1 MNLKILTKIE
11 NFMKR
16 FPLKEIVV
24 LGVVVIGSMM
34 IYLWVLGQ
42 MGIL

>member
-1 MNLKILTKIE
+1 
-11 NFMKR
+11 MKK
-16 FPLKEIVV
+16 FPVKELIV

-42 MGIL
+42 MGYYD